1 MSSRP
6 AKRARSHTDTGAV
19 AVNPSKIPELV
30 DSIDPKAIAK
40 LLITAAKAY
49 PEIASL
55 VQLEVD
61 RTAAA
66 ERAKVLDFDYLSKSA
81 WKTLNVTYDRLSGSQ
96 AFEFSG
102 EAVQEI
108 QECFETIRI
117 RCPKTANFRTKES
130 ALETLRKI
138 GKSICLSVG
147 VVGREVRKDYQ
158 RGGELVPVMLNIAQ
172 SLTYEELEQLEPW
185 CNEKLVELQEIAD
198 GYCIFENLGEVI
210 DLWGDDEE
218 EEEEEISDDGNEDLE
233 DDGTAE
239 QELEDE
245 KLVTGMLIQKY
256 CDTL

>member
-6 AKRARSHTDTGAV
+6 AKRARSHTNTDAV
-19 AVNPSKIPELV
+19 AVDLSKIPELV

-40 LLITAAKAY
+40 LLITAAKSH

-66 ERAKVLDFDYLSKSA
+66 ERATVMDFDYLSKSA

-102 EAVQEI
+102 EAAQKIE
-108 QECFETIRI
+108 ECFETIRI
-117 RCPKTANFRTKES
+117 RCPKTANFRTKKS

-138 GKSICLSVG
+138 GKSICLSIG
-147 VVGREVRKDYQ
+147 VVGREIRKDYEH
-158 RGGELVPVMLNIAQ
+158 GGELIPVMLDIAQ
-172 SLTYEELEQLEPW
+172 NLTDQEREELEPW

-198 GYCIFENLGEVI
+198 GHCIFEDLGEVI
-210 DLWGDDEE
+210 DLWSYDDEGE
-218 EEEEEISDDGNEDLE
+218 GESSGDGTEDLE
-233 DDGTAE
+233 DDSATE
-239 QELEDE
+239 QEIEDE
-245 KLVTGMLIQKY
+245 KLVTGMVVQKY
-256 CDTL
+256 CNLI

>member
-30 DSIDPKAIAK
+30 DSIEPKVIAK
-40 LLITAAKAY
+40 LLIAAAKAH

-55 VQLEVD
+55 VQTEVD

-66 ERAKVLDFDYLSKSA
+66 ERAKVLDFDYLSKAA

-102 EAVQEI
+102 EAAQKIE
-108 QECFETIRI
+108 ECFETIQK

-147 VVGREVRKDYQ
+147 VVGREIRKNYQ
-158 RGGELVPVMLNIAQ
+158 DGGEFVPIMLDIAQ
-172 SLTYEELEQLEPW
+172 SLTDQERERLEPW

-198 GYCIFENLGEVI
+198 GYCIFEDLGEVI
-210 DLWGDDEE
+210 NLWGDNDEG
-218 EEEEEISDDGNEDLE
+218 EEEISDDGNEDPE
-233 DDGTAE
+233 NDSAAE
-239 QELEDE
+239 QESEDE
-245 KLVTGMLIQKY
+245 RLITGMIIQKY
-256 CDTL
+256 CNTL